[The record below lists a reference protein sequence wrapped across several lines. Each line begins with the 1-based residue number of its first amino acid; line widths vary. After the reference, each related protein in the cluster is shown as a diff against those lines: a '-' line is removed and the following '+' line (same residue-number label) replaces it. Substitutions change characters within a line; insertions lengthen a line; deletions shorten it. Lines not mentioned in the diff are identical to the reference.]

1 MSKAEHATRHWHS
14 PLADDAAG
22 VAWAGAPLRVYV
34 PAVPHCRRYFLVKTA
49 VDRAGAAVLLVM
61 LAPLLV
67 LLAVLVKVTS
77 PGPVLFTQRRAG
89 SRRLTGDGTC
99 WQPAPFRMLKFR
111 SMAASADES
120 LHLQH
125 IRRYTSMTVV
135 PTAGGA
141 GFKLANDL
149 RVTRF
154 GRFLRRTSLDELPQ
168 LVNVL
173 LGHMSLVGPR
183 PVPVYEAEMYR
194 PKDYIRFAALP
205 GVTGL
210 WQVSGRG
217 AVGFDEM
224 IALDAQQVTRRSLR
238 LDVTVLLRTLPAV
251 IRAAGA
257 S

>member
-1 MSKAEHATRHWHS
+1 MSETQHATRDWHGLS
-14 PLADDAAG
+14 ADGAVD
-22 VAWAGAPLRVYV
+22 VAWAGAPPRVYL
-34 PAVPHCRRYFLVKTA
+34 PAVPHGRRYFLVKT
-49 VDRAGAAVLLVM
+49 VIDRVGAAILLVL

-67 LLAVLVKVTS
+67 LIAVLVKVTS

-89 SRRLTGDGTC
+89 SRRVTADGTC
-99 WQPAPFRMLKFR
+99 WRLEPFRILKFR
-111 SMAASADES
+111 SMVASADES

-125 IRRYTSMTVV
+125 IRRYTSMTVI
-135 PTAGGA
+135 PAGGDV
-141 GFKLANDL
+141 GFKLPNDL
-149 RVTRF
+149 RVTPF

-173 LGHMSLVGPR
+173 LGQMSLVGPR
-183 PVPVYEAEMYR
+183 PVPIYEAELYR
-194 PKDYIRFAALP
+194 PEHYIRFAALP
-205 GVTGL
+205 GATGL

-224 IALDAQQVTRRSLR
+224 IALDVRQVTRRSLR
-238 LDVTVLLRTLPAV
+238 LDTAILIRTLPAV